1 MNKRMKTRMKRM
13 KKQMKTRMKKM
24 KTRMKTRMKKMK
36 TKKTKKTKRGGTIK
50 RSNRY
55 LSQDEGTVFYTFISL
70 IKEINYVIIGNESL
84 TLTVTGNDSF
94 YLVDD
99 KPSDRM
105 LLKLFWISS
114 KPKSL
119 PKGTDERFSSVTK
132 EDFNRQV
139 AIQKEAAS
147 LSPQIIFSSSKFY
160 IDSSNYENIASLK
173 SIIDKSESSELVIV
187 KNLITQISNSKA
199 RQLFTTYSWGIIA
212 MEFPI
217 GYNLYSNETF
227 TSVEKKDILITLFKV
242 MIEFAIRYKK
252 INTNLYENNVIV
264 NKKTNEAKMFGF
276 NWIIDVDTPEELKI
290 LENKKNR
297 IKKQLL
303 KDLKSDELEEWLK
316 DRKLGESNYER
327 IERYLKEN
335 RFVDTL
341 LLIMKNNFFM
351 IEYLLLIK
359 PKSKTLSN
367 YEYTKELIELPRE
380 EFIERLGPI
389 KSDLDRFMSE
399 SKFNELSEKVPE
411 PVFVPVPEPAK
422 LSEKVPVFAP
432 EKLSKPTSIED
443 VELKRKYDY
452 LTRIYDYLTFLNANL
467 ITKIQLLLL
476 MNITN
481 MEGYSFWKKPSRIGN
496 ITSQSFFARNT
507 AVECFENL
515 LSDTLYKKEEMRE
528 KCFPEFKIQ
537 TTDTESDL
545 SFNLLMR
552 DISNIEAFEDNNGKI
567 IESIRNSENTINTIK
582 NAPVSKISEIST
594 QLYTNSG
601 DEFIKFARIIEN
613 SKFDE
618 AVSEYFG
625 LTPIGLKSMIISFST
640 LTLIDRTMIYMYF
653 VVIDKFLDDEHLL
666 LAVYKVFKTFK
677 KRWAY
682 IEGILTVPAKEI
694 RGNIGVE
701 KDKLIEVEVK
711 NEEGKV
717 LGLGLNDENGK
728 LIEINV

>member
-1 MNKRMKTRMKRM
+1 MNKR
-13 KKQMKTRMKKM
+13 M
-24 KTRMKTRMKKMK
+24 KTRMKTRMKKTKTRMK
-36 TKKTKKTKRGGTIK
+36 TRMNPIIKTKKTKRGGTIK
-50 RSNRY
+50 RSDNY
-55 LSQDEGTVFYTFISL
+55 LYMDDETNFYAFISS
-70 IKEINYVIIGNESL
+70 IKEINHVIVGNGSL
-84 TLTVTGNDSF
+84 TLTVTGSNSF
-94 YLVDD
+94 YLVDN

-119 PKGTDERFSSVTK
+119 PKGRDERFSSVTK

-139 AIQKEAAS
+139 AIQKEAAT

-160 IDSSNYENIASLK
+160 IDSSNYENTASLK

-199 RQLFTTYSWGIIA
+199 RQWFTTYSWGIIA

-217 GYNLYSNETF
+217 GYNLYSSIKTF

-252 INTNLYENNVIV
+252 INANLHGNNVIV
-264 NKKTNEAKMFGF
+264 NRTKNKVKMVGF

-303 KDLKSDELEEWLK
+303 EDENEDVKLEEWLK
-316 DRKLGESNYER
+316 DKKLGESNYER
-327 IERYLKEN
+327 IERYLKET

-359 PKSKTLSN
+359 PKSNPLSN
-367 YEYTKELIELPRE
+367 YEYMKELIELPRE

-389 KSDLDRFMSE
+389 KSDLDTLILGKFMSE
-399 SKFNELSEKVPE
+399 SEKVPE

-443 VELKRKYDY
+443 VELKRNVELKREYDY
-452 LTRIYDYLTFLNANL
+452 LTRKYDYLTFLNANL

-481 MEGYSFWKKPSRIGN
+481 MKGYLFWKKPSRIGN
-496 ITSQSFFARNT
+496 ITKQSFFAGNT

-515 LSDTLYKKEEMRE
+515 LSDTLYEKEEMRE

-537 TTDTESDL
+537 TTTDTESDL

-552 DISNIEAFEDNNGKI
+552 DISNIEAFEDNNGEI
-567 IESIRNSENTINTIK
+567 IKSIRNSENTIK
-582 NAPVSKISEIST
+582 DAPVSKISEIST

-601 DEFIKFARIIEN
+601 DEFMKFARIIEY
-613 SKFDE
+613 SVFTE
-618 AVSEYFG
+618 TVSEYFG

-653 VVIDKFLDDEHLL
+653 VVIDKFRDDENLL
-666 LAVYKVFKTFK
+666 LAVYKVFRTFK

-694 RGNIGVE
+694 RDGNIGVE
-701 KDKLIEVEVK
+701 KDKLIETK
-711 NEEGKV
+711 DTEGIV
-717 LGLGLNDENGK
+717 RLTDNNGE
-728 LIEINV
+728 LIEISV